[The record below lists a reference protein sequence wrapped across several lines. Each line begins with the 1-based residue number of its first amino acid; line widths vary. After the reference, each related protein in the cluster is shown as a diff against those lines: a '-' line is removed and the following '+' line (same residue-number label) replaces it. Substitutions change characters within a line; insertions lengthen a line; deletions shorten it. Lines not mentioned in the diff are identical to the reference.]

1 MLKFAFYISHH
12 GFGHTTRMAALAKE
26 FNEFGIFVYIRSAKP
41 DYLFQDLNPH
51 LYEKEDTICDV
62 GVKHKANLEPDKAAT
77 RLALLQLMG
86 KRQEIIDREVDFLRK
101 EKVDL
106 IITDIPWLPV
116 EAGTYAEIPVFAISN
131 FDWLYIYDKLFSKQT
146 DLKPVLNTIYGLY
159 QRVDYAFR
167 LPLSSTKSM
176 GSFRKIEKTGL
187 LAAYKPPNPE
197 LKKALGIDSK
207 IPVLTCS
214 FGGEGEMNLNWKNM
228 CSAFPG
234 TVISTRE
241 LKEIPNY
248 IQIPPDFDFS
258 SLISISDILLTKPGY
273 GSFAE
278 AIQSGTFLIYYP
290 RKDYPE
296 EEVLIKGIS
305 SYPQKIQLPEL
316 NLSVS
321 EWKNLFHTAL
331 TFSGHRKI
339 IPNRNKQVASLI
351 LQRYIELHYSQK
363 KLNSIFDIGS
373 NNLNYALCEAGKSV
387 PVHTAQIKTGIGREY
402 KIVKGTVRIKREAIK
417 RFKSLVS
424 NFMAYDQNIP
434 SSKFVIATG
443 IHRQS
448 PQLQQLSEWF
458 NKKWK
463 AKYKLL
469 KEGEEAELAYLA
481 AKDLIP
487 DKQSAII
494 IDIGGFS
501 TQFIYSE
508 PDSNI
513 DKMSIPIGL
522 LTIRKTV
529 QEGKKLKNVLD
540 KIAKS
545 IPFWKADMII
555 CVGLTATFLA
565 KIVKRSRYYRPDELN
580 GCRISLKELLTLK
593 DILASGK
600 NEEMANYAM
609 EPESL
614 DILYYSIQYYI
625 FLLDRLQSS
634 GFLVCY
640 YGIATGYN
648 QKLNKINKR

>member
-12 GFGHTTRMAALAKE
+12 GYGHTTRMAALAKE
-26 FNEFGIFVYIRSAKP
+26 FNQFGVFVYIRSAKP
-41 DYLFQDLNPH
+41 DYLFQDLNPY

-62 GVKHKANLEPDKAAT
+62 GVKHKKNLEPDIVAT
-77 RLALLQLMG
+77 RLSLLQLMG
-86 KRQEIIDREVDFLRK
+86 KRQEIIEREVAFLRK
-101 EKVDL
+101 ERVDL

-131 FDWLYIYDKLFSKQT
+131 FDWLFIYDKLFANQI

-187 LAAYKPPNPE
+187 LAAYKYPNPD
-197 LKKALGIDSK
+197 LKKFLGIDSH
-207 IPVLTCS
+207 IPVLSCS

-234 TVISTRE
+234 IVISTKE
-241 LKEIPNY
+241 LEDIPNY
-248 IQIPPDFDFS
+248 KKVPADFDFS

-278 AIQSGTFLIYYP
+278 AMQSGTYLIYFP

-305 SYPQKIQLPEL
+305 HYPQKMELDRL

-321 EWKNLFHTAL
+321 DWQNVFYNAL
-331 TFSGHRKI
+331 SFAGPRKI
-339 IPNRNKQVASLI
+339 IPNKNKQVAALI

-373 NNLNYALCEAGKSV
+373 NNMNYALCEAGKSR
-387 PVHTAQIKTGIGREY
+387 PIHTAQIKTGIGSEY
-402 KIVKGTVRIKREAIK
+402 KKIGGTIKLNKENLK
-417 RFKSLVS
+417 TFKSKVS
-424 NFMAYDQNIP
+424 NFMVYDHKIP
-434 SSKFVIATG
+434 SCKYIIATG

-448 PQLQQLSEWF
+448 SQLQQLSVWF
-458 NKKWK
+458 TKKWK
-463 AKYKLL
+463 VKYTLL
-469 KEGEEAELAYLA
+469 EEDEEAKLAYLS

-487 DKQSAII
+487 EEQSAII

-501 TQFIYSE
+501 TQFIYYE
-508 PDSNI
+508 PGIKINRL
-513 DKMSIPIGL
+513 SIPLGL
-522 LTIRKTV
+522 LTIRRNV
-529 QEGKKLKNVLD
+529 QEGKELKN
-540 KIAKS
+540 IFNETMES
-545 IPFWKADMII
+545 IPLWKADHII
-555 CVGLTATFLA
+555 CIGLTASFLA
-565 KIVKRSRYYRPDELN
+565 KIVKRKRYYRPDELH
-580 GCRISLKELLTLK
+580 GCRISSKELAALK
-593 DILASGK
+593 DIVESGK
-600 NEEMANYAM
+600 KEEITQYAM

-614 DILYYSIQYYI
+614 DILYYSIHYYT
-625 FLLDRLQSS
+625 FLLDRFQSL
-634 GFLVCY
+634 GFIVCY
-640 YGIATGYN
+640 YGIAAGYN
-648 QKLNKINKR
+648 QKLHKIND

>member
-1 MLKFAFYISHH
+1 MLKFAIYISHH
-12 GFGHTTRMAALAKE
+12 GFGHTTRMAALARE
-26 FNEFGIFVYIRSAKP
+26 FNQFGIFVYIRSAKP
-41 DYLFQDLNPH
+41 EYLFKDLNPH
-51 LYEKEDTICDV
+51 LYEKEDIICDV
-62 GVKHKANLEPDKAAT
+62 GVKHKENLEPDKSAT
-77 RLALLQLMG
+77 RLALLQLMS
-86 KRQEIIDREVDFLRK
+86 KRLEIIEREVEFLRK
-101 EKVDL
+101 ERVDL

-131 FDWLYIYDKLFSKQT
+131 FDWLFIYDKLFDKQT

-187 LAAYKPPNPE
+187 LAAYKPPDPG
-197 LKKALGIDSK
+197 LKKALGIDSNT
-207 IPVLTCS
+207 PVLTCS
-214 FGGEGEMNLNWKNM
+214 FGGEGEMNLYWEKM

-234 TVISTRE
+234 IVISTKQ
-241 LKEIPNY
+241 LKGIPNY

-258 SLISISDILLTKPGY
+258 SLINISDILLTKPGY

-296 EEVLIKGIS
+296 EEVLIKGLS
-305 SYPQKIQLPEL
+305 YYPQKIQLPEL
-316 NLSVS
+316 NLSVL
-321 EWKNLFHTAL
+321 EWEDVFHTAL
-331 TFSGHRKI
+331 TFSGSRKI

-351 LQRYIELHYSQK
+351 LQRYIELQYSQK

-373 NNLNYALCEAGKSV
+373 NNLNYALCEAGKSL
-387 PVHTAQIKTGIGREY
+387 PIHNAQIKTGIGRNY
-402 KIVKGTVRIKREAIK
+402 KIVKRTVKIKRETIK
-417 RFKSLVS
+417 RFKTLISD
-424 NFMAYDQNIP
+424 FMEYDKNIP

-448 PQLQQLSEWF
+448 PQLQRLSEWF
-458 NKKWK
+458 NKKWN
-463 AKYKLL
+463 AKYKVLQD
-469 KEGEEAELAYLA
+469 KEEAELAYLA

-487 DKQSAII
+487 EGQSAII

-508 PDSNI
+508 PGLNI
-513 DKMSIPIGL
+513 DRMSIPIGL
-522 LTIRKTV
+522 LTIRKTI
-529 QEGKKLKNVLD
+529 QEGKELKNILD
-540 KIAKS
+540 EIVVS
-545 IPFWKADMII
+545 IPFYKADMII

-565 KIVKRSRYYRPDELN
+565 MIVKRSRYFRPDELN
-580 GCRISLKELLTLK
+580 GCRITLKELLAIK
-593 DILASGK
+593 DLLESGK
-600 NEEMANYAM
+600 TEEIANYAM

-625 FLLDRLQSS
+625 FLLDRMQSS

-648 QKLNKINKR
+648 QKLKK

>member
-1 MLKFAFYISHH
+1 
-12 GFGHTTRMAALAKE
+12 
-26 FNEFGIFVYIRSAKP
+26 
-41 DYLFQDLNPH
+41 
-51 LYEKEDTICDV
+51 
-62 GVKHKANLEPDKAAT
+62 
-77 RLALLQLMG
+77 
-86 KRQEIIDREVDFLRK
+86 
-101 EKVDL
+101 
-106 IITDIPWLPV
+106 
-116 EAGTYAEIPVFAISN
+116 
-131 FDWLYIYDKLFSKQT
+131 
-146 DLKPVLNTIYGLY
+146 
-159 QRVDYAFR
+159 
-167 LPLSSTKSM
+167 
-176 GSFRKIEKTGL
+176 
-187 LAAYKPPNPE
+187 
-197 LKKALGIDSK
+197 
-207 IPVLTCS
+207 
-214 FGGEGEMNLNWKNM
+214 MNLNWKNM

-248 IQIPPDFDFS
+248 IQIPSDFDFS

-321 EWKNLFHTAL
+321 EWKNVFHTAL
-331 TFSGHRKI
+331 TFSGQRKI

-417 RFKSLVS
+417 KFKSLVS
-424 NFMAYDQNIP
+424 NFMEYDQNIP

-508 PDSNI
+508 PGLNI
-513 DKMSIPIGL
+513 DRMSIPIGL

-529 QEGKKLKNVLD
+529 QEGKKLKNVFD

-565 KIVKRSRYYRPDELN
+565 KSVKRSRYYRPDELN
-580 GCRISLKELLTLK
+580 GCRISLKGLLTLK
-593 DILASGK
+593 DILESGK
-600 NEEMANYAM
+600 NEEIANYAM

-634 GFLVCY
+634 GFWYAIMV
-640 YGIATGYN
+640 
-648 QKLNKINKR
+648 